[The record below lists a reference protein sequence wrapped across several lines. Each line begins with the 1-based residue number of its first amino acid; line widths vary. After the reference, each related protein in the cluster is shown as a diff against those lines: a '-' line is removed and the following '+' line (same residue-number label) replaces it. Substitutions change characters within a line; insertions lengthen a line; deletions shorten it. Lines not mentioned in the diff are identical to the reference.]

1 MIDNWMHAHRLSRA
15 VFLAIVLL
23 GLLVW
28 SLLNKPPAM
37 VDRSI
42 QTAEVVSVIKD
53 GATLIKLPDGR
64 HVRTFTP
71 QPLPQ
76 PGDAIPMIVESYED
90 GTAMAVV
97 DLDAWRSR

>member
-1 MIDNWMHAHRLSRA
+1 MIDNWIHAHRLSRA
-15 VFLAIVLL
+15 VFVAVALL

-37 VDRSI
+37 IDRSF
-42 QTAEVVSVIKD
+42 QVGEVITVIKD
-53 GATLIKLPDGR
+53 GATLIKLADGR
-64 HVRTFTP
+64 HVRTLTP

-76 PGDAIPMIVESYED
+76 PGDTIPMIVESYED

-97 DLDAWRSR
+97 DINAWRSR